1 MSGVK
6 PAKLGIAGLMLAGW
20 LTSVLSGDV
29 VVKTPAEALN
39 YAEYT
44 QHEAIV
50 RFLSRLDALSPE
62 LRVKIVGHTLPSR
75 NYSAQDLFL
84 CILTSE
90 GVESPEKLNRN
101 KPTFYLIAAKHGNEQ
116 SAKEAALWL
125 IRDLAVGELKPLLE
139 QVNFLILPTINPYG
153 NELDQR
159 RNEQDLDLNRDHV
172 KLESPEVE
180 TITRIFRVWMP
191 EVTVDV
197 HEKGYGYYQV
207 NTGCVS
213 NANIHPQLQAYS
225 RNVLL
230 KEIAAKLS
238 QKNITFHEYLISQR
252 MGIDSSAGVQYRN
265 SDLSERRMMRRFS
278 TTDLNDGR
286 NGPGIYETLS
296 FIQEGSSRHDLPTL
310 KERTTYQF
318 YGLRFLAEA
327 VAVRGSEINQLVR
340 GFRQELLTKARHYS
354 ETDLV
359 HLKMKYARIPEQP
372 TLTIK
377 RFVGSSSPVRGI
389 LRQDKKAGEVLTA
402 ADIQPVPYP
411 SEYQLEEEVIED
423 WFPGVE
429 PTLSVTRPLGYI
441 VPASHHEVIETL
453 LRHGIELQYFF
464 KDTQV
469 EVEAYQVSE
478 VVPAQYDYLP
488 PAILEVEKN
497 SLKTMAKVGDVYVS
511 CAQPAAT
518 LIPCLLEPQ
527 SQYGLIRYWMYK
539 LVPEAGAVFPFYRVR
554 YAQTLPVLPY
564 RNWGR

>member
-1 MSGVK
+1 MSGAK
-6 PAKLGIAGLMLAGW
+6 TAKLGFACVLLLSWIVS
-20 LTSVLSGDV
+20 TLSGAV
-29 VVKTPAEALN
+29 VVKTPAEAVN

-50 RFLSRLDALSPE
+50 RFLSRLDALAPE
-62 LRVKIVGHTLPSR
+62 LRVKIVGNTLPLR
-75 NYSAQDLFL
+75 NYNAQDLFL

-90 GVESPEKLNRN
+90 GVDSPEKLNRN
-101 KPTFYLIAAKHGNEQ
+101 KPTFFLSAAKHGNEQ

-125 IRDLAVGELKPLLE
+125 IRDLALGELKPLLD
-139 QVNFLILPTINPYG
+139 QVNFLILPTLNPYG

-180 TITRIFRVWMP
+180 TITRIFRKWMP

-213 NANIHPQLQAYS
+213 NVNIHPQLQEYS
-225 RNVLL
+225 RNVVL

-238 QKNITFHEYLISQR
+238 QEKITFHEYLVSQR
-252 MGIDSSAGVQYRN
+252 MGIDSSAGVQYSE

-310 KERTTYQF
+310 RERTAYQF

-327 VAVRGSEINQLVR
+327 VAARGTEINQMVR
-340 GFRQELLTKARHYS
+340 GFRRELLTKAQNYS
-354 ETDLV
+354 ESDLV
-359 HLKMKYARIPEQP
+359 HLKMKYVRIPEQP

-377 RFVGSSSPVRGI
+377 RFKDNASPVRGI
-389 LRQDKKAGEVLTA
+389 LRQDKKAGDVLSE
-402 ADIQPVPYP
+402 DDLQPVPYT
-411 SEYQLEEEVIED
+411 SEYQLEEEVVKA

-441 VPASHHEVIETL
+441 VPASHRSVIATL
-453 LRHGIELQYFF
+453 LRHRIELQYFL
-464 KDTQV
+464 KDSQV

-488 PAILEVEKN
+488 PATLEVEKN
-497 SLKTMAKVGDVYVS
+497 TLKAMAKVGDVYVS
-511 CAQPAAT
+511 CAQPAAN

-527 SQYGLIRYWMYK
+527 SQYGLIRYWAYK
-539 LVPEAGAVFPFYRVR
+539 LVPEAGAVFPFYRVCQ
-554 YAQTLPVLPY
+554 AQALPLNPY
-564 RNWGR
+564 RSWGR